1 MNVAVVRQR
10 RLERPVVGQ
19 LHFVEDAGV
28 RGVMIA
34 PLSLFGTLVQCYAQA
49 SGHSD
54 SPACA
59 CATATRAA

>member
-34 PLSLFGTLVQCYAQA
+34 PLSLFGTLAQ
-49 SGHSD
+49 
-54 SPACA
+54 
-59 CATATRAA
+59 